1 MRHGISARTRSG
13 FALIAVAGLAASA
26 SAGPLTPPAGPVAAS
41 YKTLAEVEP
50 RTAIN
55 LTNTP
60 GDADSV
66 YKITAPGSYYLAGNA
81 SVLQGRGFI
90 EIAASDVTVDFG
102 GFRVQGFTGTL
113 DGVFITGNRTNIE
126 LKGLNLNGFDGDGV
140 DAGTATGVRVREAR
154 VSDCAG
160 VGLRLGVDSLVKDSS
175 VSLSG
180 SHGVIVGERSVIA
193 DSEISLSV
201 TGDGVRLNGDGA
213 RLERSTL
220 ANNAG
225 SGVAVTSGTG
235 AVIADCVVREN
246 SGIGASLT
254 GGCSIDRSVLTANT
268 TIGLSL
274 GNDCRADDCVV
285 ANTNGYG
292 VSMHP
297 TAALTDSKVTG
308 NLGHGI
314 FAYFASGDHHGGEM
328 SRNTV
333 ARNGD
338 GSGEWAIYI
347 SSGVSGMRIAD
358 NTVRYNRGG
367 IKVLGHANTIIRN
380 DSSYNLNVPFDIE
393 GQNTETGPLAVDL
406 DTATSPFANVHGVTL
421 IFAQP

>member
-1 MRHGISARTRSG
+1 MRPAISARTRPVL
-13 FALIAVAGLAASA
+13 AVTAVAGLAAGA
-26 SAGPLTPPAGPVAAS
+26 LAGPLSPPSGPVTAS
-41 YKTLAEVEP
+41 YKTMSDVEP

-55 LTNTP
+55 ATNTP
-60 GDADSV
+60 GDADSL
-66 YKITAPGSYYLAGNA
+66 YKITVPGSYYLAGNA
-81 SVLQGRGFI
+81 SVLQGRGFL

-113 DGVFITGNRTNIE
+113 DGVFVTGNRTNIE
-126 LKGLNLNGFDGDGV
+126 LKGLSLNGFDGDGV
-140 DAGTATGVRVREAR
+140 DAATATGVRVREAR
-154 VSDCAG
+154 VTDCAG
-160 VGLRLGVDSLVKDSS
+160 VGLRLGADSLVKDSS

-193 DSEISLSV
+193 DAEISFSV
-201 TGDGVRLNGDGA
+201 TGDGARLNGDGA

-235 AVIADCVVREN
+235 AAIADCVIREN
-246 SGIGASLT
+246 GGIGASLT
-254 GGCSIDRSVLTANT
+254 GGCSIDRSTIAANT

-297 TAALTDSKVTG
+297 TAVLTDSKVTG
-308 NLGHGI
+308 NLGHGV
-314 FAYFASGDHHGGEM
+314 FAYFAAGDHHGGEI
-328 SRNTV
+328 SRNSV

-338 GSGEWAIYI
+338 GPGEWAVYI
-347 SSGVSGMRIAD
+347 STGVSGMRIAD
-358 NTVRYNRGG
+358 NTVRYNNGG
-367 IKVLGHANTIIRN
+367 IKVLGHGNTIIRN
-380 DSSYNLNVPFDIE
+380 DSSYNMNVPFDID
-393 GQNTETGPLAVDL
+393 GQNSETGPFAVDL
-406 DTATSPFANVHGVTL
+406 DSATSPFANLHGVTL
-421 IFAQP
+421 IFADP